1 MIKKVDET
9 NKAIIKLLRNGRRAY
24 SSIASE
30 LGITENTVRSRVNKL
45 MEDGVLDIS
54 GLVDIKEVPGFQIV
68 IMGVKLRT
76 MDLEEKAKEFVALRG
91 VINAMVVTGRYDLMI
106 QLEIC
111 EDDDLSLLDFFKY
124 ELVKVKEIAEVE
136 TFVVYQS
143 VNLKVPYLL

>member
-9 NKAIIKLLRNGRRAY
+9 NKTIIKLLKDGRRAY

-45 MEDGVLDIS
+45 IDDGILDIA
-54 GLVDIKEVPGFQIV
+54 GLVDIRGVPGLQVV
-68 IMGVKLRT
+68 IMGVKLKT
-76 MDLEEKAKEFVALRG
+76 LNLEQKAQEFVKLRG
-91 VINAMVVTGRYDLMI
+91 VVNAMIVTGRYDLMI

-111 EDDDLSLLDFFKY
+111 EDDGLSLLDFFKY
-124 ELVKVKEIAEVE
+124 ELTKISEISEVE

>member
-9 NKAIIKLLRNGRRAY
+9 NKTIIKLLKDGRRAY
-24 SSIASE
+24 SSIATE

-45 MEDGVLDIS
+45 IDDGILDIA
-54 GLVDIKEVPGFQIV
+54 GFVDIRGVPGLQIV
-68 IMGVKLRT
+68 IMGVKLKT
-76 MDLEEKAKEFVALRG
+76 LNLEQKAQEFVKLRG
-91 VINAMVVTGRYDLMI
+91 VVNAMIVTGRYDLMI

-111 EDDDLSLLDFFKY
+111 EEDGLSLLDFFKY
-124 ELVKVKEIAEVE
+124 ELTKIAEISEVE

>member
-111 EDDDLSLLDFFKY
+111 EDDGLSLLDFFKY

>member
-9 NKAIIKLLRNGRRAY
+9 NKAIIKLLKDGRRAY
-24 SSIASE
+24 SSIATE

-45 MEDGVLDIS
+45 IEDGVLDIA
-54 GLVDIKEVPGFQIV
+54 GLVDIKEVPGLQMV

-76 MDLEEKAKEFVALRG
+76 MDLEQKAKEFVKLKG
-91 VINAMVVTGRYDLMI
+91 VVNAMIVTGRYDLMI

-111 EDDDLSLLDFFKY
+111 EEDGLSLLDFFKY
-124 ELVKVKEIAEVE
+124 ELVKIAEISEVE

-143 VNLKVPYLL
+143 ENLKVPYLL

>member
-9 NKAIIKLLRNGRRAY
+9 NKAIIKQLKDGRRAY
-24 SSIASE
+24 SSIAAE

-45 MEDGVLDIS
+45 IEDGVLDIA
-54 GLVDIKEVPGFQIV
+54 GLVDVKEIPGFQMV
-68 IMGVKLRT
+68 VMGVKLHT
-76 MDLEEKAKEFVALRG
+76 MDLEKKAKEFVSLRG

-111 EDDDLSLLDFFKY
+111 DDDGLSLLDFFKF
-124 ELVKVKEIAEVE
+124 ELGKIKDIAEVE
-136 TFVVYQS
+136 TFIVYQS